1 MSEGEQSEDGQVMSG
16 VELSPSDEEE
26 TNDSLDIKPPQASS
40 SYYASSKRKDKKAPK
55 DRKHSSKEQQRYHRH
70 QRMMVERERERD
82 RDRDRDRDRGEKGS
96 SRLDRDHYRD
106 HYSQGARDQHR
117 SAQGT
122 SSSRTGSGSS
132 GRSRSGRG
140 AEGARESSARER
152 HHTSQYE
159 LNPFYGEMRETYDSK
174 LDRERLRERER
185 EHRSGDRGDRGE
197 RDRDRERE
205 YYEKQR
211 RTVPKDTKITDSEQ
225 DLRMRLLHRKHRY
238 ESMHQRGGMLPERER
253 EMAPADAEILQ
264 QEEADYYHE
273 KRERR
278 REQQQQQQYQQS
290 RRHREEAEAGSGGRD
305 GRTDRT
311 RNRDRAEEVVEIVE
325 SPDRHH
331 HLPKVAQTAEER
343 EQEVRRAKL
352 LEADREM
359 LRRKELAREELEAR
373 RLRKEEERK
382 DGRSETNTDESDEE
396 DEVVEEEEDEEE
408 EEEEDVEMVSDV
420 EHEAGT
426 RKKTRSKQQG
436 ESRRRKHGHPR
447 GRRAETNSDTSSSLD
462 SAESDR
468 ERSGQRE
475 DEENPPGSPLS
486 VGDLVKS
493 DRRHRKSNS
502 GSLRSR
508 RSHSQTRSGSGSD
521 SEEFRSRSRSPR
533 RRHEEADSSD
543 SSSGSGHHS
552 RSRSARRNQRGGD
565 GADDDGA
572 SKQGPTGVAGAA
584 DGGKSPKDP
593 KADDKPVVEV
603 VEPKETLPP
612 YYPGI
617 QGCRSVE
624 EFLCLNRIEEGT
636 YGVVY
641 RAKDKRTEEIV
652 ALKRLKME
660 KEKEGFP
667 ITSLREINTLLKGQH
682 PNIVTVR
689 EIVVGS
695 NMDKIF
701 IVMDYVE
708 HDLKS
713 LMETMKHKKQVF
725 LPGEV
730 KCLTQQLLRAVA
742 HLHDNWILHRDL
754 KTSNLLLSHKGILK
768 VGDFGLAREY
778 GSPLKPYTSIVVT
791 LWYRAPELLLC
802 CKEYST
808 PIDIWSVGCIFAE
821 FLSMAALF
829 PGKTE
834 IDQLNRIFKDL
845 GTPNEKIW
853 PGYSE
858 LPAVQ
863 KMTFTE
869 YPVSNLRKKF
879 AHLTSELGVSL
890 LQGLLTFDPKQR
902 LTAEAALQHH
912 YFKELPLP
920 IDPAM
925 FPTWPAKS
933 ELGLKKALASSP
945 KPPSGGGEFKKLG
958 DDAVTDN
965 AGFHLGGPTYA
976 ESRQLAMGPG
986 FSLKF

>member
-1 MSEGEQSEDGQVMSG
+1 MSDAEQSEDGQVMSG
-16 VELSPSDEEE
+16 VELSPSDDEE
-26 TNDSLDIKPPQASS
+26 TTDSLDIKPPQASS
-40 SYYASSKRKDKKAPK
+40 AYYGMSKRKDKKAK
-55 DRKHSSKEQQRYHRH
+55 DRRHAKEQQHLRH
-70 QRMMVERERERD
+70 HMMTERESD
-82 RDRDRDRDRGEKGS
+82 RDRERGDRRADRGSNRME
-96 SRLDRDHYRD
+96 
-106 HYSQGARDQHR
+106 
-117 SAQGT
+117 
-122 SSSRTGSGSS
+122 
-132 GRSRSGRG
+132 
-140 AEGARESSARER
+140 RE
-152 HHTSQYE
+152 QY
-159 LNPFYGEMRETYDSK
+159 Y
-174 LDRERLRERER
+174 RERER
-185 EHRSGDRGDRGE
+185 EHPASGREQHRHSGQGSSSRTGGSSGRDRSGGSRDTSNREKHHSSRYEMNPFYGELRETYHSKRE

-205 YYEKQR
+205 HRVERSERDREREREYSEKQR
-211 RTVPKDTKITDSEQ
+211 RTAEEKATDPEKIME
-225 DLRMRLLHRKHRY
+225 DLRTRLLHKKNRRDSK
-238 ESMHQRGGMLPERER
+238 RGDGRER
-253 EMAPADAEILQ
+253 EHREVHQEPEMHP
-264 QEEADYYHE
+264 EEAEYYAE
-273 KRERR
+273 KREHRR
-278 REQQQQQQYQQS
+278 REQHPH
-290 RRHREEAEAGSGGRD
+290 RRHREEED
-305 GRTDRT
+305 GNDVRERE
-311 RNRDRAEEVVEIVE
+311 RDRARHHGERRRAAEVVEILE
-325 SPDRHH
+325 SPEHH
-331 HLPKVAQTAEER
+331 HYQHHHHNPAQQPQQPSNVPRTAEEK
-343 EQEVRRAKL
+343 EQDERRAKL

-373 RLRKEEERK
+373 RLRKEEER
-382 DGRSETNTDESDEE
+382 GRGSESESHSEEESDEDE
-396 DEVVEEEEDEEE
+396 DEDGDVEEEEHPYEDD
-408 EEEEDVEMVSDV
+408 DVEMV
-420 EHEAGT
+420 AGDERAEDRRT
-426 RKKTRSKQQG
+426 TGKRSAK
-436 ESRRRKHGHPR
+436 RRGDR
-447 GRRAETNSDTSSSLD
+447 GRERTRHRHRRGSSQSPTSSSHD
-462 SAESDR
+462 SADSDAR
-468 ERSGQRE
+468 EE
-475 DEENPPGSPLS
+475 DEEHPPESPLS
-486 VGDLVKS
+486 VGDLAKS
-493 DRRHRKSNS
+493 DRRNSDSYRDSQSRSITNSRGGSES
-502 GSLRSR
+502 GS
-508 RSHSQTRSGSGSD
+508 
-521 SEEFRSRSRSPR
+521 RSRSRSPR
-533 RRHEEADSSD
+533 RHRRHEARDSR
-543 SSSGSGHHS
+543 SSRSSRSHS
-552 RSRSARRNQRGGD
+552 REPEAKKHPGEGDDNGNDERKPSGD
-565 GADDDGA
+565 GEKASADVT
-572 SKQGPTGVAGAA
+572 QE
-584 DGGKSPKDP
+584 
-593 KADDKPVVEV
+593 VEV
-603 VEPKETLPP
+603 KDTLPP
-612 YYPGI
+612 YFPGI

-641 RAKDKRTEEIV
+641 RARDKRTEEIV

-853 PGYSE
+853 PGYNE

-879 AHLTSELGVSL
+879 SHLTSELGISL

-902 LTAEAALQHH
+902 LTAEVALQHN

-958 DDAVTDN
+958 DDAVPDN
-965 AGFHLGGPTYA
+965 AGFHLGGTTYA
-976 ESRQLAMGPG
+976 EARQLAMGPG